1 MAQDLTYLISTANT
15 GTFIAIRKP
24 KSNDTLK
31 EFSKKGI
38 MKFDKKAGK
47 RVLFKVSKKLKKS
60 VKK

>member
-1 MAQDLTYLISTANT
+1 MAQNLTYLISTAKT

-24 KSNDTLK
+24 KSLDTQK
-31 EFSKKGI
+31 SFKSI
-38 MKFDKKAGK
+38 MKFDKKIGK